1 MLTTLIAL
9 AAVVCVISA
18 VASFML
24 ARRQQNKEFDK
35 NADPNT
41 VKHPVMANP
50 MLILYVLFPIV
61 LVAGAV
67 IWSYYFK

>member
-1 MLTTLIAL
+1 MLNTLIAL
-9 AAVVCVISA
+9 AAIVCVIST
-18 VASFML
+18 VASFVL

-35 NADPNT
+35 NTDPTT

-50 MLILYVLFPIV
+50 MLIVYVLFPIV

-67 IWSYYFK
+67 IWSYYSK

>member
-18 VASFML
+18 AASFML

-35 NADPNT
+35 NTDPNT